1 MEFIFWSIRN
11 SGKYFTGTNSQQIYM
26 ADYEL
31 GIYEHRFETL
41 RFYFDLLMM
50 HSFNPNRVQ
59 LILQCGIYNFAR
71 WI

>member
-1 MEFIFWSIRN
+1 
-11 SGKYFTGTNSQQIYM
+11 M

-71 WI
+71 